1 MIAFRVALYLVMLT
15 AVAARER
22 FHAILRGAHS

>member
-1 MIAFRVALYLVMLT
+1 MIAFRVALYLVMLS

-22 FHAILRGAHS
+22 VHAVLRRVRS

>member
-1 MIAFRVALYLVMLT
+1 MIAFRVALYLVMLS

-22 FHAILRGAHS
+22 LYAFLRGVHS